1 MRGNNLNEQSDNWTD
16 NEHHGLRMWDLL
28 GQGQI
33 EMLATIPTLN
43 SNNIKPGMLTAAI
56 VKLRLFI
63 FDTLMGC

>member
-1 MRGNNLNEQSDNWTD
+1 MNSQITGLIMNITD
-16 NEHHGLRMWDLL
+16 TECGICL
-28 GQGQI
+28 GVSGQI

-63 FDTLMGC
+63 YDTLMGC